1 MVAPRHMH
9 MTITST
15 IALALASSAFATS
28 CEGDPFVVQAGDS
41 CSAYKNVCAGW
52 TSVQCKGV
60 GTTCTN
66 GNDQLWA
73 GDTCT
78 FSYIGA
84 ASARGLS
91 SSSPDPSHSGAAARL
106 LGEESGFP
114 DMGCSLGNPNWS
126 TSPEF
131 RCYGPG
137 PHEGEVIGCCCGD
150 YCTNEPGATMDIC
163 KAKQEQGV
171 VSPTCQ
177 ATAARRLSEQQQ
189 QPVYGADKCTWGPSF
204 WCASFENMAGCGAGA
219 VEFCFRQ
226 VLSHLAKPIGG
237 DPATWTPTTT
247 TTEQPPL
254 DGADRCTW
262 GPSYWCQSHA
272 TMHECGLSSSDCD
285 KYTSNN

>member
-1 MVAPRHMH
+1 MVAPKHMH

-41 CSAYKNVCAGW
+41 CSTYKNMCAGW

-66 GNDQLWA
+66 GNDQLWT

-84 ASARGLS
+84 ASGRGLS
-91 SSSPDPSHSGAAARL
+91 SSSPDPS
-106 LGEESGFP
+106 
-114 DMGCSLGNPNWS
+114 
-126 TSPEF
+126 
-131 RCYGPG
+131 
-137 PHEGEVIGCCCGD
+137 
-150 YCTNEPGATMDIC
+150 
-163 KAKQEQGV
+163 
-171 VSPTCQ
+171 
-177 ATAARRLSEQQQ
+177 LSEQQQ
-189 QPVYGADKCTWGPSF
+189 QPVYGTDKCTWGPSF